1 MSANR
6 VPAPKLREL
15 LALCYPCAMAF
26 AGSDLDAFLTA
37 LRSHPEWL
45 SHVRAEVLGEELI
58 SLPDIVRDLAEAQRR
73 TEARLEELVDAQR
86 RTEGRVEELAEAQ
99 RRTELQVAELA
110 KQVSNLAGRTGNLEG
125 LWFEDQWER
134 HAPAKL
140 GLHIKRGK
148 IVWVTDIPEL
158 DDALA
163 DGRISRTDWED
174 LVALDVIVWGSDRV
188 DPAQGAYYAAVE
200 ISKTIDERDV
210 AWAARRAELLGRLGV
225 PARPFVGGQA
235 IGADAADLAARLA
248 VTVVADRAAA

>member
-1 MSANR
+1 
-6 VPAPKLREL
+6 
-15 LALCYPCAMAF
+15 MAF
-26 AGSDLDAFLTA
+26 PGLDFDAHSPA
-37 LRSHPEWL
+37 
-45 SHVRAEVLGEELI
+45 RAESRDGPARTQALLDELG
-58 SLPDIVRDLAEAQRR
+58 R
-73 TEARLEELVDAQR
+73 
-86 RTEGRVEELAEAQ
+86 
-99 RRTELQVAELA
+99 QVAALEQA
-110 KQVSNLAGRTGNLEG
+110 TGNLEG
-125 LWFEDQWER
+125 LWFEHHWER

-140 GLHIKRGK
+140 GLHLKRGK

-210 AWAARRAELLGRLGV
+210 ARAARRAELLGRLGV